1 MLNAWRIKHG
11 ATVDS
16 RRSVTGE
23 IIAPGWILPTG
34 IGVAVIDRAIASAA
48 ATATSATRVFR
59 AVAAIA
65 VSIPTNEIIG
75 TIAAEKWRI
84 RQPGEDQ
91 GVPSSKIA
99 RPWHR
104 APRW

>member
-34 IGVAVIDRAIASAA
+34 IGVTWALVLDTASGFLAEGKVPGISGGDDIVA
-48 ATATSATRVFR
+48 ERRSMLLLRRTS
-59 AVAAIA
+59 
-65 VSIPTNEIIG
+65 
-75 TIAAEKWRI
+75 
-84 RQPGEDQ
+84 
-91 GVPSSKIA
+91 
-99 RPWHR
+99 
-104 APRW
+104 